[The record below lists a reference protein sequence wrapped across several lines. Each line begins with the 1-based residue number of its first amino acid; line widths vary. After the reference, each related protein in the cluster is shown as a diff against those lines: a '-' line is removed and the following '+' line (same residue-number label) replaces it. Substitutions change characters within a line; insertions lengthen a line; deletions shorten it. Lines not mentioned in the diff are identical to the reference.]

1 MENTLLWMP
10 LTLVAAALQVVRNGA
25 QANLTG
31 KIGTLG
37 ATQVRFVFGLPF
49 ALLFLLGALVLA
61 GASLP
66 HFTPAALGWTV
77 LGGVCQIGG
86 TAMMLV
92 VMHRRAFGVA
102 YAYIKTEPVIV
113 ALLGVVLLGDN
124 LPFLAWV
131 ATGIVTAG
139 VIFASVKPGEWD
151 KLISEGGMILAGVVS
166 GALFGLSSIAF
177 RGGIEALPDGGFV
190 IRSLTVLA
198 ASLAVQTALLG
209 AYLALRDREAFIGSL
224 REWRGSIGAG
234 AAGAASSA
242 FWFTAFSL
250 TPASNVRTMS
260 LVELP
265 MVALASGRLT
275 GRKMA
280 RHELAGLAVVMGGV
294 ALLLYAHAG

>member
-1 MENTLLWMP
+1 MLWVP
-10 LTLVAAALQVVRNGA
+10 ITLVAAMFQVVRNGA

-49 ALLFLLGALVLA
+49 ALLFLVAALAIA
-61 GASLP
+61 GVSLP
-66 HFTPAALGWTV
+66 HFTPAAIGWTV

-102 YAYIKTEPVIV
+102 YTYIKTEPVIV
-113 ALLGVVLLGDN
+113 ALLGVVLLGDR
-124 LPFLAWV
+124 LPALAWA
-131 ATGIVTAG
+131 ATAIVTAG
-139 VIFASVKPGEWD
+139 VIFASVKPGEYA
-151 KLISEGGMILAGVVS
+151 KLVSEGWMILAGIVS
-166 GALFGLSSIAF
+166 GALTGLCSIAF
-177 RGGIEALPDGGFV
+177 RGGIEALSSGPEGASFV
-190 IRSLTVLA
+190 IRALTVLA
-198 ASLAVQTALLG
+198 ASLVVQSALLG
-209 AYLALRDREAFIGSL
+209 AYLAVWQREAFLGSL
-224 REWRGSIGAG
+224 REWRNSLGAG

-250 TPASNVRTMS
+250 TPAANVRTMS

-275 GRKMA
+275 GRRMA
-280 RHELAGLAVVMGGV
+280 RHEVAGLAVVMGGV
-294 ALLLYAHAG
+294 ALLLYAHA

>member
-1 MENTLLWMP
+1 MEHGLLWVP
-10 LTLVAAALQVVRNGA
+10 ITLVAAMLQVVRNGA

-49 ALLFLLGALVLA
+49 ALLFLVAALAIA

-66 HFTPAALGWTV
+66 QFTPAALGWTV
-77 LGGVCQIGG
+77 LGAVCQIGG

-113 ALLGVVLLGDN
+113 AVLGIPLLGDH
-124 LPFLAWV
+124 LSPLAWL
-131 ATGIVTAG
+131 ATGVVTSG
-139 VIFASVKPGEWD
+139 VIFASVKPGEYD
-151 KLISEGGMILAGVVS
+151 KLVSEGGMIAAGVFA

-177 RGGIEALPDGGFV
+177 RGAIEALPNGSFV
-190 IRSLTVLA
+190 IRSLTALA

-209 AYLALRDREAFIGSL
+209 AYLVVRDRAAFMGSL
-224 REWRGSIGAG
+224 REWRSSIGAG

-275 GRKMA
+275 GRAMA
-280 RHELAGLAVVMGGV
+280 RHELAGLAVVMAGV

>member
-1 MENTLLWMP
+1 MLWVP

-49 ALLFLLGALVLA
+49 AVLFLIAGLAATGAR
-61 GASLP
+61 LP
-66 HFTPAALGWTV
+66 QFTGAALGWTV

-113 ALLGVVLLGDN
+113 ALLGVLLLGDR
-124 LPFLAWV
+124 LPALAWM
-131 ATGIVTAG
+131 ATGVVTAG
-139 VIFASVKPGEWD
+139 VLFASVKPGEWA
-151 KLISEGGMILAGVVS
+151 KLVSEGGMIFAGVLA
-166 GALFGLSSIAF
+166 GALFGLSAIAF
-177 RGGIEALPDGGFV
+177 RGAIESLPDGSFV

-198 ASLAVQTALLG
+198 AALTVQTALLG
-209 AYLALRDREAFIGSL
+209 GWLAWRDRAAFVGSL
-224 REWRGSIGAG
+224 REWRTSIGAG

-250 TPASNVRTMS
+250 TPASNVRTMA

-275 GRKMA
+275 GRAMA
-280 RHELAGLAVVMGGV
+280 RHELVGLAVVMGGV
-294 ALLLYAHAG
+294 ALLLYAHAA

>member
-1 MENTLLWMP
+1 MAHPLFWVP

-49 ALLFLLGALVLA
+49 ALLFLTGALAVA

-66 HFTPAALGWTV
+66 HFTLAALGWV
-77 LGGVCQIGG
+77 LLGGVCQIGG

-102 YAYIKTEPVIV
+102 YTYIKTEPVIIAV
-113 ALLGVVLLGDN
+113 LGMPLLGDH
-124 LPFLAWV
+124 LSATAWM
-131 ATGIVTAG
+131 ATAIVTAG
-139 VIFASVKPGEWD
+139 VIFASVKPGEYG
-151 KLISEGGMILAGVVS
+151 KLVSEGGMISAGIAS
-166 GALFGLSSIAF
+166 GALYGLSSIAF
-177 RGGIEALPDGGFV
+177 RGAIQALPEGSFV
-190 IRSLTVLA
+190 IRSLTALA
-198 ASLAVQTALLG
+198 ASLTVQTALLG
-209 AYLALRDREAFIGSL
+209 AWLALRDREAFMGSL
-224 REWRGSIGAG
+224 REWRHSIGAG
-234 AAGAASSA
+234 FAGAASSA

-265 MVALASGRLT
+265 MVALVSGRLT
-275 GRKMA
+275 GRAMA
-280 RHELAGLAVVMGGV
+280 RHELAGLAVVMAGV
-294 ALLLYAHAG
+294 ALLLYAQAG

>member
-1 MENTLLWMP
+1 MEHGLLWVP

-49 ALLFLLGALVLA
+49 ALLFLVGALAAA

-66 HFTPAALGWTV
+66 RFTPAALGWVV

-113 ALLGVVLLGDN
+113 ALLGVVLLGDH
-124 LPFLAWV
+124 LPALAWL
-131 ATGIVTAG
+131 ATAVVTAG
-139 VIFASVKPGEWD
+139 VIFASVRPGEYD
-151 KLISEGGMILAGVVS
+151 KLVSEGGMIAAGVVS
-166 GALFGLSSIAF
+166 GALYGLSSIAF
-177 RGGIEALPDGGFV
+177 RGAIEALPEGGFV
-190 IRSLTVLA
+190 IRSLAALA

-209 AYLALRDREAFIGSL
+209 GWLGLRDRSAFVGSL
-224 REWRGSIGAG
+224 REWRHSIGAG
-234 AAGAASSA
+234 LAGAASSA
-242 FWFTAFSL
+242 FWFTAFAL

-265 MVALASGRLT
+265 MVALVSGRLT

-280 RHELAGLAVVMGGV
+280 WHELAGLAVVMGGV
-294 ALLLYAHAG
+294 ALLLYAHAA

>member
-1 MENTLLWMP
+1 MDHGLLWVP

-49 ALLFLLGALVLA
+49 AVLFLVAVLA
-61 GASLP
+61 AAGAELP
-66 HFTPAALGWTV
+66 RFTSAAIGWV
-77 LGGVCQIGG
+77 VIGSVCQIGA
-86 TAMMLV
+86 TALMLV

-113 ALLGVVLLGDN
+113 ALLGVLLLGDH
-124 LPFLAWV
+124 LPALAWA

-139 VIFASVKPGEWD
+139 VLFASVKPGEWGN
-151 KLISEGGMILAGVVS
+151 LLSEGGMILAGVVS

-177 RGGIEALPDGGFV
+177 RGGIENLPEGSFV
-190 IRSLTVLA
+190 VRSLTVLA
-198 ASLAVQTALLG
+198 ASLMVQTALLG
-209 AYLALRDREAFIGSL
+209 IWLAARDRAVFVSSL
-224 REWRGSIGAG
+224 RQWRHSIGAG
-234 AAGAASSA
+234 AAGAAASA

-250 TPASNVRTMS
+250 TPASNVRTMA

-265 MVALASGRLT
+265 MVALVSGRLT
-275 GRKMA
+275 GRSMD
-280 RHELAGLAVVMGGV
+280 RHELAGLGIVMAGV
-294 ALLLYAHAG
+294 ALLLYANAA